1 MIDKI
6 VDQINTYSASV
17 SKPVTAVSFGAASL
31 PAPPY
36 VVVKQ
41 EVDAGGAGT
50 AFRIITHMQ
59 PGQQSALLSFVRT
72 VISGAL
78 DDFKATSASGEY
90 NRLRSD
96 HMALPGPIYTGNDD
110 NTISLERLYYMGD
123 RLF

>member
-6 VDQINTYSASV
+6 VERIESYSTSQG
-17 SKPVTAVSFGAASL
+17 KPVTAQTFGASEL

-41 EVDAGGAGT
+41 EADAGGAGT
-50 AFRIITHMQ
+50 AFRIIGHFQ
-59 PGQQSALLSFVRT
+59 PGQQAALRSYMRT
-72 VISGAL
+72 TIGQAL
-78 DDFKATSASGEY
+78 DDFKATSDSGVY

-96 HMALPGPIYTGNDD
+96 PLSLFGPIRTDNDD

-123 RLF
+123 RLY